1 MSHAFPDRS
10 PKIPN
15 LQTVL
20 SKFAA
25 YSGKSLKADG
35 TFLWYSRFTCGGHL
49 SPPVAAE
56 PEQMSGMLK
65 SNYFYL

>member
-35 TFLWYSRFTCGGHL
+35 TFLW
-49 SPPVAAE
+49 
-56 PEQMSGMLK
+56 
-65 SNYFYL
+65 